1 MISRFIHRS
10 TREGEPQLM
19 THHIIHNTR
28 AAKPEQP
35 PKVGESRY
43 YSGYRGPIPEEF
55 EEDELPEFDD
65 LADLDFD
72 VLATHQPPRAPIT
85 AALERLR
92 AVANEIRA
100 VEGLLGETYERAAF
114 ELTSATTEEI
124 PFMSEDGL
132 QSFDVVNE
140 LRRAIWQL
148 SQAVNRPAL
157 DRAITAVQLAE
168 LASDFRE

>member
-35 PKVGESRY
+35 PKAGQSRY
-43 YSGYRGPIPEEF
+43 YSDYRSPIPEEF
-55 EEDELPEFDD
+55 E
-65 LADLDFD
+65 DFD
-72 VLATHQPPRAPIT
+72 FDALASNDRPPRAPIS
-85 AALERLR
+85 AALERLH
-92 AVANEIRA
+92 AVAKEIEA
-100 VEGLLGETYERAAF
+100 VRVLLDEAYERAAS

-124 PFMSEDGL
+124 PFMTEDGL
-132 QSFDVVNE
+132 QSFDVANE

-148 SQAVNRPAL
+148 SQSVNRPAL